1 MPRKK
6 KSTVSLLQMRL
17 LPDPAPTVRVDPSIT
32 ADEGVQMTIHN
43 LGSLWAPEVARCGP
57 CGGPALRTYAQSG
70 VHVKQTTTCRNPD
83 KPDCDWADG
92 FVGMAHTT
100 GRLLRWADGKS
111 EAPETAIANEG
122 DTDVDAR
129 AIAAAKK
136 AGAVSTAETAAE
148 AATVAAAPAA
158 AGPTDS
164 VCMELEPLRGNAAIA
179 AFQAQ
184 VQAEGYHI
192 HHHAYADGELVNCLP
207 RRSHIQQYERDC
219 LARGFGGEL
228 VIRSFGSK
236 AQDCRKADGLL
247 GVTA

>member
-6 KSTVSLLQMRL
+6 NQASLLQMRL
-17 LPDPAPTVRVDPSIT
+17 LPDPAPQIGSTVVVDPSLGKP
-32 ADEGVQMTIHN
+32 EPGVQQ
-43 LGSLWAPEVARCGP
+43 
-57 CGGPALRTYAQSG
+57 ALPIT
-70 VHVKQTTTCRNPD
+70 
-83 KPDCDWADG
+83 
-92 FVGMAHTT
+92 
-100 GRLLRWADGKS
+100 
-111 EAPETAIANEG
+111 
-122 DTDVDAR
+122 
-129 AIAAAKK
+129 AKK
-136 AGAVSTAETAAE
+136 AAAVSTAETAAE

-164 VCMELEPLRGNAAIA
+164 ISMELEPRRGNAVIA

-192 HHHAYADGELVNCLP
+192 HHHAYADGALVNCLP

-247 GVTA
+247 QTSDLW